1 MQRIIWCAIA
11 ALFITLRISNAAGA
25 AKTPED
31 AIKYRHAVMEEMAS
45 HMSALTLILFDK
57 VDGAAYA
64 QGHADALARA
74 SAELEILFPE
84 VSRDG
89 DTEALPVIWDNP
101 EKFSEA
107 VAKAQSTT
115 RDLQAAIGGDD
126 RPATLAAMA
135 AAGKAC
141 KACHEDYRAEE
152 EDDSD
157 SHSH

>member
-1 MQRIIWCAIA
+1 MQRVISCAIA
-11 ALFITLRISNAAGA
+11 ALFITLSAASVAGA
-25 AKTPED
+25 ATADD

-57 VDGAAYA
+57 VDGAAAYA

-89 DTEALPVIWDNP
+89 DTHALPVIWDNP
-101 EKFSEA
+101 DKFSAA
-107 VAKAQSTT
+107 VAKAKSKSA
-115 RDLQAAIGGDD
+115 DLQAAIGGDD
-126 RPATLAAMA
+126 RQATLAAMA

-141 KACHEDYRAEE
+141 KACHEAYRAE